1 MNREMIALV
10 IAQNGL
16 STAVTI
22 LKNKAAKQEKAAE
35 KATDRA
41 QKDKL
46 ASAAKTTL
54 KLVAALQAAD
64 EGIKSYLVNSPE

>member
-1 MNREMIALV
+1 MNRETIALV

-22 LKNKAAKQEKAAE
+22 LKSKAAKQEKAAE
-35 KATDRA
+35 KATDKTQKA
-41 QKDKL
+41 QL
-46 ASAAKTTL
+46 ANAAKSTL
-54 KLVAALQAAD
+54 KLVAALIAAD